1 MPLEKSFIEKTM
13 NSKFDCESSVCNPFL
28 VKNNSIH
35 IEVDPDINCF
45 QDVPSFDTKFLLCT
59 GLQI

>member
-1 MPLEKSFIEKTM
+1 MPLDKSFIEKTM

-45 QDVPSFDTKFLLCT
+45 QDVPSFDTKY
-59 GLQI
+59 